1 MKVQLYFFTVVPM
14 IQLDTFL
21 TEYTVNETEIV
32 TFECTATGI
41 PAPIIIWNRNGVELS
56 SDRVTVSNPT
66 PASYNRSDGE
76 VVQIVTRTLSLPNT
90 VDGDSGTYTCNTI
103 NNAGMD
109 SETFELVVQSEFIAH
124 INSPNV

>member
-1 MKVQLYFFTVVPM
+1 M

-21 TEYTVNETEIV
+21 PNYTVNETETV

-41 PAPIIIWNRNGVELS
+41 PAPNITWNRNGVELS
-56 SDRVTVSNPT
+56 GDRVSVSNPT

-76 VVQIVTRTLSLPNT
+76 VVQFVTRTLSLPNT
-90 VDGDSGTYTCNTI
+90 VDGDSGTYTCNAT

-109 SETFELVVQSEFIAH
+109 SEPFELVVQSEFVARIFH
-124 INSPNV
+124 YSECIFPTVIISNI